1 MFSPD
6 SHILVIDDSSA
17 VRSLV
22 KQQLTALGFRNVL
35 EAEHG
40 KEALEKLD
48 SLSKV
53 GVDVHLLICDWNM
66 PEMNGI
72 DLLLTLKAHAKYKSI
87 PFLMITSESETENV
101 IKAIVLGVTDFI
113 VKPFDESLLSEKL
126 SSIWK
131 RTHQKA

>member
-66 PEMNGI
+66 PEMNGLELVKQLRK
-72 DLLLTLKAHAKYKSI
+72 DPTLASLKV
-87 PFLMITSESETENV
+87 LMVTTETEMGQMASSLEAGADEYV
-101 IKAIVLGVTDFI
+101 M
-113 VKPFDESLLSEKL
+113 KPFTKDILVEKL
-126 SSIWK
+126 ELVGISVLA
-131 RTHQKA
+131 RV